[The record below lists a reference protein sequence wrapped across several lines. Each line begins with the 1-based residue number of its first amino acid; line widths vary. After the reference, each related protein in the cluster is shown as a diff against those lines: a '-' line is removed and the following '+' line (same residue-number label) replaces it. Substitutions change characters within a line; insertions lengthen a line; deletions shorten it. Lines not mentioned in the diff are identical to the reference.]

1 MIGSLKELLASIL
14 SRLTSTTLLLVSSG
28 LSTTTYTLSGNIS
41 DYRLLI
47 VTAFSA
53 YSNNW
58 TTVIDAKELPL
69 STNGHYLSL
78 GTEFNVY
85 YLAIAYVSDTSIII
99 AKKGSGTIGVRITGV
114 R

>member
-1 MIGSLKELLASIL
+1 MRGSLEKLLASIL

-58 TTVIDAKELPL
+58 TTVIDAEEFPL

-78 GTEFNVY
+78 GTEYSIYN
-85 YLAIAYVSDTSIII
+85 LAIAYVSDTSIRII
-99 AKKGSGTIGVRITGV
+99 SKGSGTVGVRITGV